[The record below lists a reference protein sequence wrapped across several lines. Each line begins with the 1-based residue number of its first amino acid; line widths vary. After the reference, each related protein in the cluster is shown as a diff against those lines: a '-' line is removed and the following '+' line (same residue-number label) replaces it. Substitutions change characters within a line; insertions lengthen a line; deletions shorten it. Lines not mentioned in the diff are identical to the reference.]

1 MREKGIDALYLDVSS
16 SMTYFTGLK
25 FRRTERMHS
34 AVLPAKGEIVYV
46 SPAFEVEKLKTMIS
60 FGDKI
65 AVWEEDE
72 DPTAT
77 VTETVRALGYPSG
90 TIAVDE
96 ATPFFTFDGL
106 RRAGNAYTFINS
118 IDVTAGCR
126 MIKSEHEMALM
137 QTAKNIT
144 LEAHKAAARIMREG
158 ITTTE
163 VQAFLTAA
171 HRKLGSEGD
180 PPFNAVLFGEASA
193 YPHGVPY
200 PQTLKDGDMILID
213 TGAPVDGY
221 LSDITRSYVFGE
233 PTKRQR
239 DVWNLEKAAQAAGFA
254 AAKPGNR
261 CEDIDIAARGVINGG
276 GFGPGY
282 ATPGLPHRTG
292 HGIGLDVHEWPY
304 LVKGDKTVLRPG
316 MTFSNEPTICIY
328 GEFGVR
334 LEDHMVITETGAR
347 WFTQP
352 AHSVDDPP
360 TRRQRRCS
368 RQRRYLGPRRCSWP
382 PVSWCRSR
390 SCFATASIT
399 FEPRRMM
406 VETFSLDNYV
416 KFFSDPYYTG
426 VLWTTLRVAPFA
438 PSSASPWACRWPTCW
453 RAPSRG
459 SRTC

>member
-1 MREKGIDALYLDVSS
+1 MTVGVGGSTAEAELAAIRNMRGDVAPIGVDERLQRIARAQAIMREKGIDALYLDVSS
-16 SMTYFTGLK
+16 NMIYCTGWK
-25 FRRTERMHS
+25 SRPTERMHS
-34 AVLPAKGEIVYV
+34 AVLPARGEIVYV

-90 TIAVDE
+90 TIAIDE

-126 MIKSEHEMALM
+126 MIKSEQELALM

-144 LEAHKAAARIMREG
+144 LEAHKAAARIMRAG

-163 VQAFLTAA
+163 VQAFITSA

-180 PPFNAVLFGEASA
+180 PPFNAVLFGEATA

-200 PQTLKDGDMILID
+200 PQTLRDGDMILID

-233 PTKRQR
+233 PTRRQR

-282 ATPGLPHRTG
+282 ATPCLPPRTG
-292 HGIGLDVHEWPY
+292 HRIRLDAQRWPY
-304 LVKGDKTVLRPG
+304 LLKGDKTVLQPG

-334 LEDHMVITETGAR
+334 LQAR
-347 WFTQP
+347 
-352 AHSVDDPP
+352 
-360 TRRQRRCS
+360 
-368 RQRRYLGPRRCSWP
+368 
-382 PVSWCRSR
+382 
-390 SCFATASIT
+390 
-399 FEPRRMM
+399 
-406 VETFSLDNYV
+406 
-416 KFFSDPYYTG
+416 
-426 VLWTTLRVAPFA
+426 
-438 PSSASPWACRWPTCW
+438 
-453 RAPSRG
+453 
-459 SRTC
+459 

>member
-1 MREKGIDALYLDVSS
+1 MTVGVGGSTAEAELAAMTSMRGDVPPIGVEERLRRIARAQKLMQEKGIDALYLDCSS
-16 SMTYFTGLK
+16 SMVYFAGLT

-34 AVLPAKGEIVYV
+34 AVLPAKGDIVYI

-60 FGDKI
+60 FGDQI
-65 AVWEEDE
+65 AVWEEDD
-72 DPTAT
+72 DPTAV
-77 VTETVRALGYPSG
+77 VTETIRKLGAPHG

-106 RRAGNAYTFINS
+106 RRAGNAYTYVNAVDI
-118 IDVTAGCR
+118 TAGCR
-126 MIKSEHEMALM
+126 MIKTDHEIALM

-144 LEAHKAAARIMREG
+144 LEAHRAAARIMREG

-171 HRKLGSEGD
+171 HKKLGSEG
-180 PPFNAVLFGEASA
+180 PPGFNGVLFGEATA

-200 PQTLKDGDMILID
+200 PQTLKDGDMVLID

-221 LSDITRSYVFGE
+221 SSDITRSYVFGK
-233 PTKRQR
+233 PSKRQR
-239 DVWNLEKAAQAAGFA
+239 DVWNLEKEAQAAGFRA
-254 AAKPGNR
+254 AQVGNK
-261 CEDIDIAARGVINGG
+261 CEDIDIAARAVINVA

-304 LVKGDKTVLRPG
+304 LVKGDRTILQPG

-334 LEDHMVITETGAR
+334 LEDHMHITANGPR

-352 AHSVDDPP
+352 AHSVDDPFGYEAKP
-360 TRRQRRCS
+360 
-368 RQRRYLGPRRCSWP
+368 
-382 PVSWCRSR
+382 
-390 SCFATASIT
+390 A
-399 FEPRRMM
+399 
-406 VETFSLDNYV
+406 
-416 KFFSDPYYTG
+416 
-426 VLWTTLRVAPFA
+426 
-438 PSSASPWACRWPTCW
+438 
-453 RAPSRG
+453 
-459 SRTC
+459 

>member
-1 MREKGIDALYLDVSS
+1 MTIGVGGSTAEAELAAMKNMRGDVPPIGVDERLRRIARAQAIMREKGIDALYLDVSS

-34 AVLPAKGEIVYV
+34 AVLPASGEIVYI

-126 MIKSEHEMALM
+126 MIKSEHELALM

-163 VQAFLTAA
+163 VQAFITAA

-193 YPHGVPY
+193 YPPGVPY
-200 PQTLKDGDMILID
+200 PQTLKDAD
-213 TGAPVDGY
+213 T
-221 LSDITRSYVFGE
+221 TR
-233 PTKRQR
+233 RQR
-239 DVWNLEKAAQAAGFA
+239 EVWNLEKAAQAAGFA
-254 AAKPGNR
+254 AARPGNR
-261 CEDIDIAARGVINGG
+261 CEDIDIAARGVINGA

-282 ATPGLPHRTG
+282 ATPGLPPRTG

-304 LVKGDKTVLRPG
+304 LVKGDKTVLKPG

-352 AHSVDDPP
+352 AHSVDDPFG
-360 TRRQRRCS
+360 
-368 RQRRYLGPRRCSWP
+368 L
-382 PVSWCRSR
+382 
-390 SCFATASIT
+390 
-399 FEPRRMM
+399 E
-406 VETFSLDNYV
+406 
-416 KFFSDPYYTG
+416 K
-426 VLWTTLRVAPFA
+426 
-438 PSSASPWACRWPTCW
+438 
-453 RAPSRG
+453 
-459 SRTC
+459 

>member
-1 MREKGIDALYLDVSS
+1 MTVGVGGSTAEAELAAMKNLRGDVPPIGVDERLRRIARAQTIMREKGIDALYLDVSS

-34 AVLPAKGEIVYV
+34 AILPAKGEIVYV
-46 SPAFEVEKLKTMIS
+46 SPAFEVEKLRTMIA

-96 ATPFFTFDGL
+96 ATPFFTIDG
-106 RRAGNAYTFINS
+106 
-118 IDVTAGCR
+118 TAGCR
-126 MIKSEHEMALM
+126 MIKSEHELALM

-163 VQAFLTAA
+163 VQAFITAA

-233 PTKRQR
+233 PTRRQR

-261 CEDIDIAARGVINGG
+261 CEDIGIAARGIINGA
-276 GFGPGY
+276 GF
-282 ATPGLPHRTG
+282 
-292 HGIGLDVHEWPY
+292 
-304 LVKGDKTVLRPG
+304 
-316 MTFSNEPTICIY
+316 S
-328 GEFGVR
+328 
-334 LEDHMVITETGAR
+334 
-347 WFTQP
+347 
-352 AHSVDDPP
+352 
-360 TRRQRRCS
+360 
-368 RQRRYLGPRRCSWP
+368 
-382 PVSWCRSR
+382 
-390 SCFATASIT
+390 
-399 FEPRRMM
+399 
-406 VETFSLDNYV
+406 
-416 KFFSDPYYTG
+416 
-426 VLWTTLRVAPFA
+426 
-438 PSSASPWACRWPTCW
+438 
-453 RAPSRG
+453 
-459 SRTC
+459 